1 LEKFTGGKHMNN
13 VIFNDEMN
21 DKILSGIT
29 KLYEAVS
36 CTLGPSGRNVIISK
50 DNGKPFITNDG
61 VTIASSIELDDE
73 IAEKAKKYLSFVNKT
88 SIVHACQTLSGTYFD
103 TSEKTRY
110 EKAIFNFDGTSVSF
124 NKNTVDSLENS
135 RFSAQKKLWVED
147 LIQYNLLRYQNEFG
161 SDDYSENGTLPFL
174 KLYQKYTMR
183 DAALL
188 CDYTKIHSSFRG
200 QGLITSAKPDYF
212 LFVNLHKDA
221 DIKDSIN
228 YADKFITP
236 DHFQWQSPNSTTQ
249 NSEVGQN
256 LIRNIERKIR
266 LHLFVRK
273 FEKVENITQ
282 PFIYLGQVSTFPGS
296 AEGNKPITMK
306 FALHSRVPDELF
318 NDFITRTDKMG
329 KNSDN

>member
-1 LEKFTGGKHMNN
+1 M
-13 VIFNDEMN
+13 
-21 DKILSGIT
+21 
-29 KLYEAVS
+29 
-36 CTLGPSGRNVIISK
+36 
-50 DNGKPFITNDG
+50 
-61 VTIASSIELDDE
+61 
-73 IAEKAKKYLSFVNKT
+73 
-88 SIVHACQTLSGTYFD
+88 
-103 TSEKTRY
+103 
-110 EKAIFNFDGTSVSF
+110 
-124 NKNTVDSLENS
+124 
-135 RFSAQKKLWVED
+135 
-147 LIQYNLLRYQNEFG
+147 IQYNLLRYQNEFG

-318 NDFITRTDKMG
+318 NDFITRTDKME

>member
-1 LEKFTGGKHMNN
+1 M
-13 VIFNDEMN
+13 
-21 DKILSGIT
+21 
-29 KLYEAVS
+29 
-36 CTLGPSGRNVIISK
+36 
-50 DNGKPFITNDG
+50 
-61 VTIASSIELDDE
+61 
-73 IAEKAKKYLSFVNKT
+73 NKT

-103 TSEKTRY
+103 TSKKTRY

-161 SDDYSENGTLPFL
+161 SDDYSENGILPFL

-228 YADKFITP
+228 YADRFITP